1 MSTVNAIGLS
11 SNSTNESSVLDRIPK
26 QTLGQEDFLKLLV
39 AQMSAQDP
47 LNPQKDT
54 DFIAQMASF
63 SSLEQSK
70 AMQEDLAGLRADQQ
84 VLQANALLGRL
95 VVLQSGDGS
104 EIVGEVSAVQVHSGK
119 VEIVVD
125 GNSYQLNQLSAIV
138 PKPVDSQ
145 PQE

>member
-26 QTLGQEDFLKLLV
+26 QTLG
-39 AQMSAQDP
+39 
-47 LNPQKDT
+47 
-54 DFIAQMASF
+54 
-63 SSLEQSK
+63 
-70 AMQEDLAGLRADQQ
+70 QEDLAGLRADQQ